1 MDIETILNRHK
12 ALKAVKTGYW
22 SDLWRD
28 VRKYVYPNYDF
39 DRSEGGQRG
48 TDIYDTTAEQ
58 ARQRLASG
66 IYQWMAPPDKRWF
79 ELTADDD
86 ELAKKESVR
95 TYFSAVTAKIMQGLA
110 NSNWSA
116 NLIMVLNEL
125 ACGLDGIIYTEDGGA
140 EAPFN
145 FRCFPIE
152 QVCYAENS
160 KGTIDTVFREYEET
174 ARNLVNEFGE
184 ENVGEEVRAKA
195 NDPKQMDTKFTVVHA
210 VFPREERDPKKQ
222 DKPNKAYA
230 DYYIL
235 SKPKIVMREGG
246 YDEFPF
252 AICRFEKCVNE
263 SYGRGPGVNM
273 LPDIKMLN
281 RERQAYKLILEHM
294 ADPGWLIPDGSVV
307 DTKKFDKSPGKLHI
321 YRAGARGEKPEPV
334 MLRNDIG
341 HLREDIEAERKSIQE
356 GFFWD
361 IFDPLGELRNMTA
374 TEAEIR
380 EGGKL
385 VPFAPI
391 AGNLHSELFSRV
403 IQRCYAILSRRMEL
417 PEMPMELTENPNFK
431 TVFVSKIALAIRKIE
446 VLGWLQTEQSLTGLA
461 AVKPDL
467 FDNFNIDEI
476 ARDIA
481 ESNGAPPKW
490 FKSKNEVDQARAAR
504 AEAQQ
509 QQQAQ
514 QMLMEGG
521 KNLPAFGKAPESGS
535 PLSLMMKGQGV

>member
-1 MDIETILNRHK
+1 MQVEQILKRHD
-12 ALKAVKTGYW
+12 ALKAVRDGHW
-22 SDLWRD
+22 REHWRD
-28 VRKYVYPNYDF
+28 VRKYVYPSYDF

-48 TDIYDTTAEQ
+48 EDIFDTTAQ
-58 ARQRLASG
+58 QQRQHLASG

-95 TYFSAVTAKIMQGLA
+95 TYFSAATAKIMDGLA
-110 NSNWSA
+110 NSNWSSR
-116 NLIMVLNEL
+116 LIMVLNEL

-140 EAPFN
+140 ETPFN
-145 FRCFPIE
+145 FHVFPVE
-152 QVCYAENS
+152 QCCYSENK
-160 KGTIDTVFREYEET
+160 KGIVDTVFREYEET
-174 ARNLVNEFGE
+174 ARNLVDEFGE
-184 ENVGEEVRAKA
+184 ENVGEEVRQKA
-195 NDPKQMDTKFTVVHA
+195 SDPKSMDAKFTVLHA
-210 VFPREERDPKKQ
+210 VFPRDKREPKKE
-222 DKPNKAYA
+222 DKPNKPFA

-235 SKPKIVMREGG
+235 TKTKIMLREGG

-252 AICRFEKCVNE
+252 AVCRFEKCVNE
-263 SYGRGPGVNM
+263 SYGRGPGVNL

-307 DTKKFDKSPGKLHI
+307 DTRKFDKSPGKLHI

-334 MLRNDIG
+334 VLRNDIG
-341 HLREDIEAERKSIQE
+341 HLREDIEAERQKIKE
-356 GFFWD
+356 GFFSD

-403 IQRCYAILSRRMEL
+403 IQRCYAILYRRMEL
-417 PEMPMELTENPNFK
+417 PELPMELAQKPSYK
-431 TVFVSKIALAIRKIE
+431 TVFVSKIALALRKLE
-446 VLGWLQTEQSLTGLA
+446 VLGWLQTEQGLNGLA
-461 AVKPDL
+461 QVKPDI
-467 FDNFNIDEI
+467 FDNFNADEI

-490 FKSKNEVDQARAAR
+490 FRSKNEVEQMRAAR

-514 QMLMEGG
+514 QMIMEGG

-535 PLSLMMKGQGV
+535 PLALMMKGQGV

>member
-1 MDIETILNRHK
+1 MEIETILNRHK
-12 ALKAVKTGYW
+12 GLRAIRDGYW
-22 SDLWRD
+22 SKLWED

-39 DRSEGGQRG
+39 HRSEGGQRG
-48 TDIYDTTAEQ
+48 TEVYDTTAQ
-58 ARQRLASG
+58 KARQRLASG

-79 ELTADDD
+79 ELTADND
-86 ELAKKESVR
+86 ELAKKEEVR
-95 TYFSAVTAKIMQGLA
+95 TYFAAATAKIMEGLA

-140 EAPFN
+140 EHPFN
-145 FRCFPIE
+145 FRVFPVE
-152 QVCYAENS
+152 QCCYAENA
-160 KGTIDTVFREYEET
+160 KGEVDTVFREYEDT
-174 ARNLVNEFGE
+174 ARNIIKEFGKD
-184 ENVGEEVRAKA
+184 NVGEEIRQMA
-195 NDPKQMDTKFTVVHA
+195 NDPKRMDNKITVLHA
-210 VFPREERDPKKQ
+210 VFPREEREYKKE
-222 DKPNKAYA
+222 DKENKAFA

-235 SKPKIVMREGG
+235 PKQKILLREGG

-252 AICRFEKCVNE
+252 AVCRFEKCVNE
-263 SYGRGPGVNM
+263 SYGRGPGVNL
-273 LPDIKMLN
+273 LPDIKMLD

-307 DTKKFDKSPGKLHI
+307 DTKKFDKSPGKLHV

-341 HLREDIEAERKSIQE
+341 HLREDIEAERKQIQE

-403 IQRCYAILSRRMEL
+403 IQRCYAILSRRGEL
-417 PEMPMELTENPNFK
+417 PDLPMDLIDNPTYK

-461 AVKPDL
+461 QTKPDL
-467 FDNFNIDEI
+467 FDNFDIDEI
-476 ARDIA
+476 TRDIA

-490 FKSKNEVDQARAAR
+490 FKSKNEVEQIRKAR

-509 QQQAQ
+509 QQETQAA
-514 QMLMEGG
+514 LMEGA

-535 PLSLMMKGQGV
+535 PLAMMIKGQGV

>member
-1 MDIETILNRHK
+1 MQLEQILKRHD
-12 ALKAVKTGYW
+12 ALKAIKDGYW
-22 SDLWRD
+22 KNLWRD
-28 VRKYVYPNYDF
+28 VRHYVYPNYDF
-39 DRSEGGQRG
+39 ERSEGGQRG
-48 TDIYDTTAEQ
+48 EEIFDTTAED

-86 ELAKKESVR
+86 ELAKKENVR
-95 TYFSAVTAKIMQGLA
+95 TYFSTATAKIMEGLA
-110 NSNWSA
+110 NSNWSS

-125 ACGLDGIIYTEDGGA
+125 ACGLDGIVYTEDGGA
-140 EAPFN
+140 EHPFN
-145 FRCFPIE
+145 FRVFPVE
-152 QVCYAENS
+152 QVCYAENE
-160 KGTIDTVFREYEET
+160 KGVVDTVFRDYEET
-174 ARNLVNEFGE
+174 ARNLVEQFGE
-184 ENVGEEVRAKA
+184 ENVGEEVRQKA
-195 NDPKQMDTKFTVVHA
+195 NDPKNMDAKFDVIHA
-210 VFPREERDPKKQ
+210 VFPRRERDSKKA
-222 DKPNKAYA
+222 DKPNKPFA
-230 DYYIL
+230 DFYIL
-235 SKPKIVMREGG
+235 PKQKIILREGG

-252 AICRFEKCVNE
+252 AVCRFEKAVNE
-263 SYGRGPGVNM
+263 SYGRGPGVNK

-281 RERQAYKLILEHM
+281 RERESYKLILEHM

-321 YRAGARGEKPEPV
+321 YRAGARGEKPEPIV
-334 MLRNDIG
+334 LRNEIG
-341 HLREDIEAERKSIQE
+341 RLREDIEAERQKIQE

-403 IQRCYAILSRRMEL
+403 IQRCYAILYRRGEL
-417 PEMPMELTENPNFK
+417 PELPMDLAKKPSYK

-446 VLGWLQTEQSLTGLA
+446 TLGWLQTEQSLNGLT
-461 AVKPDL
+461 AVNPEI
-467 FDNFNIDEI
+467 FDNFNTDEI

-490 FKSKNEVDQARAAR
+490 FRSKNEVEQIRKDR
-504 AEAQQ
+504 AEAQR

-514 QMLMEGG
+514 AMLMEGG